1 MKSSIIH
8 PSTDPS
14 IIYPSIIYPSI
25 HTYIRLPSHHLSI
38 IYWFIIIHPSINQSI
53 YRSIIHSSIS
63 LFLSP
68 EHMEGKK
75 KSEINQEVIKCNIKI
90 IISLIMFF
98 RVCLLFFV
106 NFNFFY
112 ISNIISIKQ
121 PVHIGG
127 LTIRQTLNIICLI
140 TNAFNFGGLI
150 DVLNTVNISI

>member
-1 MKSSIIH
+1 MKS
-8 PSTDPS
+8 S

-25 HTYIRLPSHHLSI
+25 HTYIHLPSHHLSI
-38 IYWFIIIHPSINQSI
+38 IYWFIIIHPSTHPFIHPSI
-53 YRSIIHSSIS
+53 HHHPFIHLLIS
-63 LFLSP
+63 LSWTY
-68 EHMEGKK
+68 GRKK

-127 LTIRQTLNIICLI
+127 LTIRQTLNIIWLI

>member
-1 MKSSIIH
+1 
-8 PSTDPS
+8 
-14 IIYPSIIYPSI
+14 
-25 HTYIRLPSHHLSI
+25 
-38 IYWFIIIHPSINQSI
+38 
-53 YRSIIHSSIS
+53 
-63 LFLSP
+63 
-68 EHMEGKK
+68 
-75 KSEINQEVIKCNIKI
+75 
-90 IISLIMFF
+90 MFF

>member
-8 PSTDPS
+8 PSSIRPS
-14 IIYPSIIYPSI
+14 FIHPSTHTSIYPAIIYPSSTDSSSSI
-25 HTYIRLPSHHLSI
+25 HPPIHLSI
-38 IYWFIIIHPSINQSI
+38 HLPLHHPFIHLL
-53 YRSIIHSSIS
+53 IS
-63 LFLSP
+63 LSWTY
-68 EHMEGKK
+68 GRKK

-127 LTIRQTLNIICLI
+127 LTIRQTLNMIWLI

>member
-38 IYWFIIIHPSINQSI
+38 IYWFIIIHPSINPSTAP
-53 YRSIIHSSIS
+53 SSIHPSPYFS
-63 LFLSP
+63 LLNIWK
-68 EHMEGKK
+68 GKK